1 MEDREVETLVSCF
14 QTYLRARK
22 LDGYSEK
29 TLHSYKLHLE
39 RLILDLGGGTP
50 IDAVQLEHLRS
61 HLTSLTHL
69 QTSSLANK
77 VRALYQLSNIFVVV
91 DREVIQED
99 NLPWS
104 QGRNKHL
111 TQVGKKGFGIDC
123 ARMDQAL
130 LSVKS
135 SRCHCGDET
144 DFAFPAFWRIIDCA
158 GAFEGAG
165 VRP

>member
-39 RLILDLGGGTP
+39 RLMGGGTP

-130 LSVKS
+130 LSVKPL
-135 SRCHCGDET
+135 RCHCGDEA
-144 DFAFPAFWRIIDCA
+144 DFALSTSRRFIDCA
-158 GAFEGAG
+158 LTFQRAG
-165 VRP
+165 VAA